1 MVSVPEEGTK
11 VLRADGCTGEEPG
24 AYHSAGATVIENCKG
39 VKNKKRVTQ
48 PGEEAE
54 DLGVAITQNEGCF
67 LKLMVSEGFKDI
79 LTDYINLHQMP
90 SQ

>member
-1 MVSVPEEGTK
+1 MVSVLEEGTQ
-11 VLRADGCTGEEPG
+11 VLRADGGTSEEPG
-24 AYHSAGATVIENCKG
+24 AYHSAGATVIENCNG
-39 VKNKKRVTQ
+39 VKKRKRVTQ

-54 DLGVAITQNEGCF
+54 DLGVAVTQDKGSF